1 MRTYRQLTSVERYA
15 LSALRKQ
22 GCSQAQI
29 ARALNR
35 HPSTISREI
44 RRNSKDR
51 TGRVYRPTLADD
63 YARWRRSRSRRNQR
77 FTTDYW
83 AVVVAHLKKEWS
95 PEQISGWLRRKRRL
109 SISHET
115 IYRYIWED
123 RRRGGALYQHL
134 RGSQKQRRKRYGRY
148 DSRGRLAGKRL
159 ISERPAAAHNRSR
172 VGHLEADT
180 VIGNLSDKHCVLT
193 LVDRKT
199 GYVMIG
205 KLEART
211 VEATNRR
218 AVRLINDAARH
229 THTVT
234 ADNGTEFHGYDEI
247 EAATGS
253 IFYFATPY
261 HSWERGTSE
270 NTNGLIRQY
279 LPKRQGIAGWE
290 RPAAGG
296 RHGLSHADPPRY
308 RTRHRKRW
316 VAPGNGLE
324 ARIGIA
330 ATATVAQAQGV
341 QRHAEPSA
349 CPIGRAISCP
359 PHRCRTGTRVT
370 APDSAEFAF
379 KIRFGEPLETPCP

>member
-1 MRTYRQLTSVERYA
+1 MHFPRSVNKAVRRPRSLERSIGTRARSAVRSAVTRRTAPVE
-15 LSALRKQ
+15 
-22 GCSQAQI
+22 
-29 ARALNR
+29 
-35 HPSTISREI
+35 ST
-44 RRNSKDR
+44 
-51 TGRVYRPTLADD
+51 GLPWPT
-63 YARWRRSRSRRNQR
+63 
-77 FTTDYW
+77 TTPVGVDHDLDVTNASPPDYW

-148 DSRGRLAGKRL
+148 DSRSRLAGKRL

-253 IFYFATPY
+253 VFYFATPY

-279 LPKRQGIAGWE
+279 LPKRQSMVRITQRHCSRIAQKLNN
-290 RPAAGG
+290 RP
-296 RHGLSHADPPRY
+296 
-308 RTRHRKRW
+308 RKRL
-316 VAPGNGLE
+316 GFL
-324 ARIGIA
+324 
-330 ATATVAQAQGV
+330 
-341 QRHAEPSA
+341 
-349 CPIGRAISCP
+349 
-359 PHRCRTGTRVT
+359 
-370 APDSAEFAF
+370 
-379 KIRFGEPLETPCP
+379 TPKECYENSSIT